1 MENLLWYKRPA
12 QNWNEA
18 LPLGNGQI
26 GAMVFGGVET
36 AQYGLNHDTLWSG
49 YPKDNHNN
57 NLKPYYDKSVELAMN
72 KKYIQAQDII
82 EKNLCT
88 EFTEG
93 YMPLGD
99 LNLHLSVDG
108 KVNNYVRKLNLDTAC
123 CEVQYQAN
131 NITFMRKTFI
141 SKPHNCMVI
150 KLAVNKAG
158 ALSFDTE
165 LLSQLRYGIEFID
178 NKLILVGRC
187 PSHVDPNYVESDNPI
202 IYDENN
208 PGISFVCGLLI
219 RTDGD
224 KVFENKIVKVKN
236 ATFAEVILSVESN
249 YIDFKTAPIN
259 SKKNYKEQC
268 LDRLSLLEH
277 ITYDELYDVHVNDY
291 SELEKRCHLNLGG
304 YDSVNNIPTDER
316 LKLFES
322 NKDEDLGLY
331 ELLFRY
337 GRYLL
342 ISSSRDKTQP
352 ANLQG
357 IWNDK
362 IRAPWASNYTL
373 NINTEMNYWPVFMTD
388 LTECAN
394 PLIKLV
400 EELSET
406 GRYTAKNIYGA
417 EGFVCHHNTDLWR
430 ASNPVGAYQKD
441 CACYG
446 FWSLGAAWLC
456 RTVFEYYEYT
466 QDKKYL
472 KNIAFPILKEASEF
486 LINILKRND
495 DGNLILCPTTSP
507 ENNFSWEEGIVSIS
521 KSSAMSQG
529 IVYDLLNNTLKACDL
544 VEELEFKGII
554 ENVIKSLKLFD
565 IGEDG
570 RLLEWNDEVEEVE
583 LHHRHVSHLYGL
595 HPAQLITPRYTPE
608 LAEACKKSLNVR
620 EDWGTGW
627 SLAWKINL
635 WARLNDGERAG
646 SLLKQRLHY
655 VNSTTLNNFDG
666 GGTYPNMFCAHPPF
680 QIDGN
685 LGVVSGITEMLV
697 QSYKDEITLL
707 PALPEMWKQGN
718 IQGVALRGNI
728 KVNIFWKDNELIL
741 VELTSLIDR
750 HCKIW
755 YGNKSKE
762 VCLEKD
768 KKQII
773 TLENFD

>member
-1 MENLLWYKRPA
+1 MENLLWYKSPA
-12 QNWNEA
+12 RNWNEA
-18 LPLGNGQI
+18 LPLGNGQL
-26 GAMVFGGVET
+26 GAMVFGGIET
-36 AQYGLNHDTLWSG
+36 AQYSLNHDTLWSG
-49 YPKDNHNN
+49 YSKKHHNN
-57 NLKPYYDKSVELAMN
+57 SLKPFYDKSVELAIN
-72 KKYIQAQDII
+72 KKYRQAQDII

-99 LNLHLSVDG
+99 LNLHFKVDG
-108 KVNNYVRKLNLDTAC
+108 KVKNYVRKLKLDTAC
-123 CEVQYQAN
+123 CEVQYQVN
-131 NITFMRKTFI
+131 NVTFMRKMFI

-150 KLAVNKAG
+150 KLTVNKSG
-158 ALSFDTE
+158 TLSFDTE
-165 LLSQLRYGIEFID
+165 LLSQLRYDIEFID
-178 NKLILVGRC
+178 NKLILFGRC
-187 PSHVDPNYVESDNPI
+187 PSHVDPNYVESKNPI

-208 PGISFVCGLLI
+208 PGISFACGLLI

-224 KVFENKIVKVKN
+224 KVFEDKTIKVNN
-236 ATFAEVILSVESN
+236 ATFAEIILSAESN

-277 ITYDELYDVHVNDY
+277 ITYEDLYDIHIEDY
-291 SELEKRCHLNLGG
+291 SELEKRCHLNLS
-304 YDSVNNIPTDER
+304 DNNSAINIPTDER

-322 NKDEDLGLY
+322 NKEVDLGLY
-331 ELLFRY
+331 QLLFRY

-373 NINTEMNYWPVFMTD
+373 NINTEMNYWPVFMTG
-388 LTECAN
+388 LSECAN

-406 GRYTAKNIYGA
+406 GKYTAKNIYGA

-456 RTVFEYYEYT
+456 RAVFEYYEYT
-466 QDKKYL
+466 QDRIYL
-472 KNIAFPILKEASEF
+472 NDIAFPILKEASKF
-486 LINILKRND
+486 IINILKRND

-507 ENNFSWEEGIVSIS
+507 ENNFSWDKDVVSIS

-529 IVYDLLNNTLKACDL
+529 IVYDLLNNTLKACNL
-544 VEELEFKGII
+544 VGDIDFKEKI
-554 ENVIKSLKLFD
+554 EAVIKSLKLFE

-583 LHHRHVSHLYGL
+583 IHHRHISHLYGL
-595 HPAQLITPRYTPE
+595 HPAQIITPRYTPQ
-608 LAEACKKSLNVR
+608 LAEACKESLEAR
-620 EDWGTGW
+620 GDWGTGW

-635 WARLNDGERAG
+635 WARLNNGERAE
-646 SLLKQRLHY
+646 SLLKQQLHY
-655 VNSTTLNNFDG
+655 VDSTIVNNFDG
-666 GGTYPNMFCAHPPF
+666 GGTYPNMLCAHPPF

-685 LGVVSGITEMLV
+685 FGVVSGITEMIV
-697 QSYKDEITLL
+697 QSYKNEISLL
-707 PALPEMWKQGN
+707 PALPVTWKNGY
-718 IQGVALRGNI
+718 IQGVILRGNI
-728 KVNIFWKDNELIL
+728 KANIFWRDNKL
-741 VELTSLIDR
+741 VSAEFISLIDKS
-750 HCKIW
+750 CKVW
-755 YGNKSKE
+755 YGNKCKE
-762 VCLEKD
+762 VSLEKD
-768 KKQII
+768 KNKII
-773 TLENFD
+773 TLENFN